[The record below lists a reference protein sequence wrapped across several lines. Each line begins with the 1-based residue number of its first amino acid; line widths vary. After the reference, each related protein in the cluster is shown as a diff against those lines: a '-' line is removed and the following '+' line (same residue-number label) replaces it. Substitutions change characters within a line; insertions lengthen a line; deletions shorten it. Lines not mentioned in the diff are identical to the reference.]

1 LSIKSKNIM
10 HEPALIN
17 PLEQE
22 NWNNLLISTPGYSFF
37 YTSNWADV
45 LSKSYDYK
53 PLYLCDK
60 GENTFISL
68 LPVMEVDSILTGKRG
83 VCLPFTDTC
92 EPIAENAQQFQKLF
106 DQAVVMGRKRK
117 WKYLDIR
124 GGEKY
129 LSAEKPSQSFWG
141 HTLDLSCGQQQ
152 LFFNLRDST
161 RRNIKK
167 AQNKNINVT
176 ISTSPQ
182 SMKDFYRLNTMT
194 RRKHGLPPQPY
205 KFFQHLYDHV
215 IARDMGFIAI
225 ASLGE
230 RAIAANIYLNF
241 GKEIIY
247 KYGASDKAFQHLRAN
262 NLVMWEAIK
271 WGCERRFQ
279 SISFGRTEPED
290 EGLMQF
296 KAGWGVN
303 PYQIY
308 YYRYDLQKN
317 VFISNSSDINPL
329 FNKTFSKLPIP
340 VLRMLGRIL
349 YRHMG

>member
-1 LSIKSKNIM
+1 M
-10 HEPALIN
+10 HEPVLIN
-17 PLEQE
+17 PVEQQ
-22 NWNNLLISTPGYSFF
+22 NWNNLFISTPGYSFF
-37 YTSNWADV
+37 HTSNWADV
-45 LSKSYDYK
+45 LNKSYNYK
-53 PLYLCDK
+53 PFYLCIREGNK
-60 GENTFISL
+60 STSL
-68 LPVMEVDSILTGKRG
+68 LPVMEVDSALTGRRG

-92 EPIAENAQQFQKLF
+92 EPLAENAQEFQKLF

-117 WKYLDIR
+117 WKYLELR

-129 LSAEKPSQSFWG
+129 FSAEKPSQLFWG
-141 HTLDLSCGQQQ
+141 HTLDLSCGQQR
-152 LFFNLRDST
+152 LLSNLRDST

-167 AQNKNINVT
+167 AQNENINVT

-182 SMKDFYRLNTMT
+182 SVKDFYRLNSMT
-194 RRKHGLPPQPY
+194 RREHGLPPQPY
-205 KFFQHLYDHV
+205 KFFQHLYDQV
-215 IARDMGFIAI
+215 IARDMGFIAS
-225 ASLGE
+225 AFL
-230 RAIAANIYLNF
+230 RDRMIAANVYLIF

-271 WGCERRFQ
+271 WSCERKFQ
-279 SISFGRTEPED
+279 SLSFGRTEPEN

-296 KAGWGVN
+296 KAGWGVK
-303 PYQIY
+303 PYKIY

-329 FNKTFSKLPIP
+329 FNKFFSKLPIP
-340 VLRMLGRIL
+340 VLEMLGRIL